1 MSAEGVA
8 AVGPVPAAPSRR
20 NVGSAATISWVI
32 VAAGAAALAPAL
44 VEVWSELP
52 EMSHGGL
59 LVGFAAWAVYSL
71 RGQVEK
77 EPRAGSPRGLAL
89 TGAGALAFPFAWYLQ
104 LLFGPRQALVWLLGV
119 SLLLA
124 GAGLVV
130 LQHGF
135 PRFRR
140 LAFPFLFLLLAL
152 PPPGT
157 LFTSLQGW
165 LQALAVASSARVL
178 SASGLQAVQEGFL
191 LRLPSGPLLITEAC
205 SGIRSLTTLGTFAFV
220 VAFLR
225 NRGLRGGFLLAVLAV
240 PVAVVGN
247 LLRIVATAVLQ
258 ESGRA
263 SVGAAH
269 EALGT
274 AAVGLGVA
282 VLLAASSLLP
292 ETTPHRF
299 APHPRGSLIVPTAS
313 PAAACLAA
321 ALAASLAMGR
331 PGEAV
336 SAPAFEGLPREI
348 LGRIASD
355 GPLDGAWTTLG
366 YDVALR
372 RFYDD
377 GSGAPVRVFVGF
389 WQSRLALGPHDP
401 DRCWPAQGWTFLGA
415 EARVVR
421 PRDGGAPVEV
431 SLRRYLHDG
440 GEWTHLMWAQQG
452 RVVLS
457 AHPGLFESRN
467 VLRVVQTPPD
477 TRARLFVLLSLPGT
491 TEATTS
497 RLEAFAAEL
506 MVSLYRICPWAMP
519 REG

>member
-1 MSAEGVA
+1 MSALGVA
-8 AVGPVPAAPSRR
+8 AVDPVPAAPPHGK
-20 NVGSAATISWVI
+20 VSAAGAIGWAI

-44 VEVWSELP
+44 IDVWSQLP

-59 LVGFAAWAVYSL
+59 LVGFAGWALYSL
-71 RGQVEK
+71 RGPVGK

-89 TGAGALAFPFAWYLQ
+89 VAVGALFFPFGWYLQ
-104 LLFGPRQALVWLLGV
+104 LMFGPRQALVFLLGV
-119 SLLLA
+119 SVLLA
-124 GAGLVV
+124 GAGVVV

-135 PRFRR
+135 SRLRR

-165 LQALAVASSARVL
+165 LQALAVDASARVL
-178 SASGLQAVQEGFL
+178 SASGLHAAREGFL

-205 SGIRSLTTLGTFAFV
+205 SGIRSLTTLTTFAFV
-220 VAFLR
+220 IAFLR
-225 NRGLRGGFLLAVLAV
+225 KRGLRGGLLLALLAI

-247 LLRIVATAVLQ
+247 LVRIVATALLQ
-258 ESGRA
+258 ESGRT

-274 AAVGLGVA
+274 AAVGLGV
-282 VLLAASSLLP
+282 VLLLAGSSLLP
-292 ETTPHRF
+292 EATPHRI
-299 APHPRGSLIVPTAS
+299 PSPSRGSAIAPNAW
-313 PAAACLAA
+313 PAAACLSAA
-321 ALAASLAMGR
+321 LVASLGMGRPREAVRAPALAA
-331 PGEAV
+331 
-336 SAPAFEGLPREI
+336 LPREI
-348 LGRIASD
+348 LGRIGSD

-377 GSGAPVRVFVGF
+377 GRGTALRVFVGF

-415 EARVVR
+415 ETRVVR

-431 SLRRYLHDG
+431 SLRRYFHDG

-452 RVVLS
+452 RLVLS

-467 VLRVVQTPPD
+467 VLRVVQAPPD

-491 TEATTS
+491 SEATIS
-497 RLEAFAAEL
+497 RLEAFASEL
-506 MVSLYRICPWAMP
+506 MVPLYRICPWAAP
-519 REG
+519 P

>member
-8 AVGPVPAAPSRR
+8 AAGPAPVVRSRR
-20 NVGSAATISWVI
+20 TVGSVEAISWAL
-32 VAAGAAALAPAL
+32 VAAGAAALAPSL
-44 VEVWSELP
+44 VELWSELP

-59 LVGFAAWAVYSL
+59 LVGFAGWAAYSL
-71 RGQVEK
+71 RGQVGT

-89 TGAGALAFPFAWYLQ
+89 VAAGALAFPFGFYLQ
-104 LLFGPRQALVWLLGV
+104 LLFGPRQALVWLLGGSV
-119 SLLLA
+119 LLA

-135 PRFRR
+135 ARLRR

-165 LQALAVASSARVL
+165 LQALAVGSSARVL
-178 SASGLQAVQEGFL
+178 SASGLPAAREGFL

-205 SGIRSLTTLGTFAFV
+205 SGIRSLTTLTTFAFV
-220 VAFLR
+220 IAFLR
-225 NRGLRGGFLLAVLAV
+225 NRGLGGGLLLALLAI

-247 LLRIVATAVLQ
+247 LLRIVATAFLQ

-292 ETTPHRF
+292 ETAGYRTPS
-299 APHPRGSLIVPTAS
+299 HPRGSRITPS
-313 PAAACLAA
+313 PWPAAACLAA
-321 ALAASLAMGR
+321 ALVASLGMSR

-336 SAPAFEGLPREI
+336 SVPALAALPREI
-348 LGRIASD
+348 MGRIGSD

-366 YDVALR
+366 YDAALR

-377 GSGAPVRVFVGF
+377 GRGTALRVFVGF

-415 EARVVR
+415 ETRVVR
-421 PRDGGAPVEV
+421 PKDGGAPVEV
-431 SLRRYLHDG
+431 SLRRYFHDG

-467 VLRVVQTPPD
+467 VLRVVQAPPD
-477 TRARLFVLLSLPGT
+477 TRARLFVLLGLPGT

-497 RLEAFAAEL
+497 RLEAFAYQVRQYAARKE
-506 MVSLYRICPWAMP
+506 RK
-519 REG
+519 G